1 MLVEDTQQEVLVP
14 GFCDRCGAK
23 AAFLATKGELVLLFC
38 AHHNRENEIELKA
51 KGFSIT
57 NVDS

>member
-23 AAFLATKGELVLLFC
+23 AAFLAAKEELVLLFC
-38 AHHNRENEIELKA
+38 AHHHRENEKGLKT

-57 NVDS
+57 NVQD

>member
-1 MLVEDTQQEVLVP
+1 MLVKDIQQEVLVP

-23 AAFLATKGELVLLFC
+23 AVVLAAKGDLVLLFC
-38 AHHNRENEIELKA
+38 AHHYRENEEGLKA

-57 NVDS
+57 NVND

>member
-1 MLVEDTQQEVLVP
+1 MLVKDIQQEVLVP

-23 AAFLATKGELVLLFC
+23 AAFLAAKEELVLLFC
-38 AHHNRENEIELKA
+38 AHHHRENEKGLKT

-57 NVDS
+57 SVSD